1 MNRFLRIFAP
11 AILLIAGLLGTYL
24 VLLALGVNTVNYT
37 FMIGFPCFASAVI
50 LYFRPQGTCRR
61 LIGSLIWLIAIM
73 FGAIVALLSTG
84 LEGLICVVMA
94 LIPIILGTMLG
105 GVLYVIYL
113 RWRNETRGALNV
125 LVLPVF
131 AFSILS
137 VFHAPP
143 AEYVISNSVVIN
155 APSDHVF
162 TMIKSIPDISPE
174 EIPTRLPHLLG
185 IPKPTAAVWEEN
197 ENGATRHSYW
207 GSGVHFFEKITS
219 IEENKRI
226 SWDFE
231 FPEGWIDEGIE
242 DPHVKVGGPYF
253 DILSGAYML
262 EEIDGM
268 TRLTLT
274 TRTYDNSG
282 LGFYAEFWHRY
293 FFETFHEVILD
304 LVKTRIEG
312 EAL

>member
-1 MNRFLRIFAP
+1 MSRFIRIFAP
-11 AILLIAGLLGTYL
+11 AILLIVGLLCTYL
-24 VLLALGVNTVNYT
+24 VLLALGVNAVSYT
-37 FMIGFPCFASAVI
+37 FLIGFPCLASAVI
-50 LYFRPQGTCRR
+50 LYFRPQGTCRT
-61 LIGSLIWLIAIM
+61 LVGSLIWLFAVM
-73 FGAIVALLSTG
+73 FGAVAASVISG
-84 LEGLICVVMA
+84 LEGLICVAMA
-94 LIPIILGTMLG
+94 LVPIILGTMVG
-105 GVLYVIYL
+105 GVLYVISL
-113 RWRNETRGALNV
+113 RWRNETRGSLNV

-137 VFHAPP
+137 VFHAAP

-155 APSDHVF
+155 APPDRVF
-162 TMIKSIPDISPE
+162 VMIKSIPDISAE
-174 EIPTRLPHLLG
+174 EIPTRLTHLLG

-219 IEENKRI
+219 IEENKCI

-231 FPEGWIDEGIE
+231 FPQGWIEEGIE

-253 DILSGAYML
+253 DIVSGAYML

-293 FFETFHEVILD
+293 FFENFHEVILE
-304 LVKTRIEG
+304 LVKARIEG
-312 EAL
+312 EAH